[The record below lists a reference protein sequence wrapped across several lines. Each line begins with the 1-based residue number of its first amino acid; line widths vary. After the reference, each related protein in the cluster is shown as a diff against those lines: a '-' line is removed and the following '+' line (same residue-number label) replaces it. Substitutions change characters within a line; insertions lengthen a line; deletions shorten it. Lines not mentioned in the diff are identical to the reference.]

1 MYGITEKCLILENNN
16 KWTKVKKGSAGT
28 EKGE

>member
-1 MYGITEKCLILENNN
+1 MYGITEKFLILENNK